1 LTVERLVFSLTHT
14 ACGPAHPLPSP
25 DCSEV
30 LKTPEPSH
38 DFETS
43 FTGEEK
49 KKEET
54 LRSPPSP
61 MAAPPPTLTL
71 AVEKGPREGETR
83 QCSAGAVLLV
93 GRVVK
98 GNDLAVR
105 DGGASQQ
112 HLVIEFLPPPGAGWA
127 VSDLGSS
134 NGTLLNG
141 KPLAPSVPAP
151 LSHGDLIKVGDST
164 VLAVSI
170 APDSDPKPVANP
182 SSRRSSRQTAVV
194 APMAAEEKPPAVTR
208 RGARKK
214 APPAAQHPD
223 TQKEDPEAEGVA
235 VDEKPQVVTRR
246 GGRQKL
252 AAAEPLFEM
261 EETVEAPHRG
271 EQRKPVEPSAPE
283 NEEVDKEEATAVTR
297 RGRRKNAAQPPE
309 PEKEKEEATVVTRRG
324 RHKNVVEPSE
334 PEKEEEEATAVT
346 RRGRQKNVAEP
357 SEPEK
362 EEEATAVTRRGM
374 RKNVAEPPELEKGK
388 EEEVTVVTRHGRQ
401 KNVAEPSE
409 PEKEEEATAVTRR
422 GMRKNVAEPPELEK
436 GKEEEVTVV
445 TRRGRRKNV
454 AQPPEPEKEKEEE
467 ATVVTRRGRQK
478 NVVQLPEPEKEK
490 EEATVVTRRGRQKN
504 VVEPPKP
511 EKEEEEEAP
520 VVTNRRGRKKSV
532 VTDAPLQL
540 PPKMRS
546 VRGRGKKANAS
557 DMVLEDVEEQGG
569 NELAVSRVRPEDLL
583 VSMTL
588 KAAKAQKR
596 DKVASGDGDVE
607 GAAVSLEEKVPKGRA
622 SARLATFDNGANAAA
637 VPIEE
642 MEEAVDATLRGR
654 RKKAVEPHE
663 PEKDEEEG
671 MVVTRR
677 GRRKK
682 NMVPHEPEKEEKE
695 DKAPVVMHHGA
706 TKKNE
711 AAVAAVSLPPKRKSA
726 RGRGRPT
733 RASAMNTVLEE
744 EEEGEQGGNKLSASR
759 ARTGKPPTSTT
770 VKKGDKAAA
779 LDGEVKRTAKALEEK
794 LPKRRAVAKLAANNI
809 SYAAAAEPTE
819 EMEEATEASH
829 HGGQKAM
836 EHPELENDEDATM
849 VTRRGERK
857 RAAMVKRR
865 VAGKK
870 DVVAGMRS
878 GRGRGRVG
886 RTSARNNVPQEDIMV
901 VDKENEL
908 PVPRELAGNLP
919 VVTVVNAGEDREV
932 KGTKKA
938 VESELP
944 KGRAS
949 AQSFSDNK
957 SEEEQGGA
965 NSSSRVASAQS
976 SSNNKGGTNGSSRVD
991 SGSNGIPNTTSKYRE
1006 V

>member
-1 LTVERLVFSLTHT
+1 
-14 ACGPAHPLPSP
+14 
-25 DCSEV
+25 
-30 LKTPEPSH
+30 
-38 DFETS
+38 
-43 FTGEEK
+43 
-49 KKEET
+49 
-54 LRSPPSP
+54 
-61 MAAPPPTLTL
+61 MAAPPPTLAL
-71 AVEKGPREGETR
+71 AVEKGPRAGETR
-83 QCSAGAVLLV
+83 QCSAGAALRV

-194 APMAAEEKPPAVTR
+194 APIAAEEKPPAVTR

-235 VDEKPQVVTRR
+235 VDEKPQVVARR
-246 GGRQKL
+246 GGWQKL

-261 EETVEAPHRG
+261 ETVKAPRRG

-283 NEEVDKEEATAVTR
+283 NEEVDKEEATAVPR

-309 PEKEKEEATVVTRRG
+309 LEKEKEEATVVTRRG
-324 RHKNVVEPSE
+324 RHKNVVGPSE
-334 PEKEEEEATAVT
+334 PEKEEEEEATAVT
-346 RRGRQKNVAEP
+346 RRGRQKNVVGPSEPEKEEEEEAMAVTRRGRQKNVVEP

-374 RKNVAEPPELEKGK
+374 
-388 EEEVTVVTRHGRQ
+388 Q
-401 KNVAEPSE
+401 KN
-409 PEKEEEATAVTRR
+409 AV
-422 GMRKNVAEPPELEK
+422 
-436 GKEEEVTVV
+436 
-445 TRRGRRKNV
+445 
-454 AQPPEPEKEKEEE
+454 QPPEPEKEKEEE
-467 ATVVTRRGRQK
+467 ATVVTRF
-478 NVVQLPEPEKEK
+478 
-490 EEATVVTRRGRQKN
+490 GRQKN

-520 VVTNRRGRKKSV
+520 VVTNRRGRKKNV
-532 VTDAPLQL
+532 VTDAPPQL

-546 VRGRGKKANAS
+546 IRGRGKKASAS
-557 DMVLEDVEEQGG
+557 DMVLEDVEEKGG
-569 NELAVSRVRPEDLL
+569 NELAVSRARPEDLL
-583 VSMTL
+583 VSATL
-588 KAAKAQKR
+588 KGVKAQKR
-596 DKVASGDGDVE
+596 DKVASGDGDIE

-622 SARLATFDNGANAAA
+622 SARLAAFDNGANAAA
-637 VPIEE
+637 APIEE

-654 RKKAVEPHE
+654 QKKDVEPHE
-663 PEKDEEEG
+663 PEKDEEEEA

-682 NMVPHEPEKEEKE
+682 NMEPHEPEKEEKE

-706 TKKNE
+706 TKKN
-711 AAVAAVSLPPKRKSA
+711 AAPVAPVSLPPKRKSA

-733 RASAMNTVLEE
+733 RASTMNTVLEE
-744 EEEGEQGGNKLSASR
+744 EVVEEEQGGNKLSASR

-770 VKKGDKAAA
+770 VKKGDNAAA
-779 LDGEVKRTAKALEEK
+779 VDGEVKRTAKPLEEK

-809 SYAAAAEPTE
+809 SYAAAAKPTE

-836 EHPELENDEDATM
+836 EHPELENDEDVTM
-849 VTRRGERK
+849 VTHRGERK
-857 RAAMVKRR
+857 RAAVVKRR

-870 DVVAGMRS
+870 DVVAVMRS

-886 RTSARNNVPQEDIMV
+886 RTRARNNVPEEDNMV
-901 VDKENEL
+901 VEKENEL

-919 VVTVVNAGEDREV
+919 VATAVNGGEDREV

-949 AQSFSDNK
+949 AQSSSDNK

-965 NSSSRVASAQS
+965 DGSSRVASAQS
-976 SSNNKGGTNGSSRVD
+976 SSDNKGGANGSSRLD

-1006 V
+1006 DRKLKPYSTPFDVRLDRALKKYSA

>member
-1 LTVERLVFSLTHT
+1 
-14 ACGPAHPLPSP
+14 
-25 DCSEV
+25 
-30 LKTPEPSH
+30 
-38 DFETS
+38 
-43 FTGEEK
+43 
-49 KKEET
+49 
-54 LRSPPSP
+54 
-61 MAAPPPTLTL
+61 MAAPPPTLAL
-71 AVEKGPREGETR
+71 AVEKGPRAGETR
-83 QCSAGAVLLV
+83 QCSAGAALRV

-194 APMAAEEKPPAVTR
+194 APIAAEEKPPAVTR

-235 VDEKPQVVTRR
+235 VDEKPQVVARR
-246 GGRQKL
+246 GGWQKL

-261 EETVEAPHRG
+261 ETVKAPRRG

-283 NEEVDKEEATAVTR
+283 NEEVDKEEATAVPR

-309 PEKEKEEATVVTRRG
+309 LEKEKEEATVVTRRG
-324 RHKNVVEPSE
+324 RQKNVVQPPE
-334 PEKEEEEATAVT
+334 PEKEKEEEATVVM
-346 RRGRQKNVAEP
+346 RRGRQKN
-357 SEPEK
+357 
-362 EEEATAVTRRGM
+362 AV
-374 RKNVAEPPELEKGK
+374 
-388 EEEVTVVTRHGRQ
+388 
-401 KNVAEPSE
+401 
-409 PEKEEEATAVTRR
+409 
-422 GMRKNVAEPPELEK
+422 
-436 GKEEEVTVV
+436 
-445 TRRGRRKNV
+445 
-454 AQPPEPEKEKEEE
+454 QPPEPEKEKEEE
-467 ATVVTRRGRQK
+467 ATVVTRF
-478 NVVQLPEPEKEK
+478 
-490 EEATVVTRRGRQKN
+490 GRQKN

-520 VVTNRRGRKKSV
+520 VVTNRRGRKKNV
-532 VTDAPLQL
+532 VTDAPPQL

-546 VRGRGKKANAS
+546 IRGRGKKASAS
-557 DMVLEDVEEQGG
+557 DMVLEDVEEKGG
-569 NELAVSRVRPEDLL
+569 NELAVSRARPEDLL
-583 VSMTL
+583 VSATL
-588 KAAKAQKR
+588 KGVKAQKR
-596 DKVASGDGDVE
+596 DKVASGDGDIE

-622 SARLATFDNGANAAA
+622 SARLAAFDNGANAAA
-637 VPIEE
+637 APIEE

-654 RKKAVEPHE
+654 QKKDVEPHE
-663 PEKDEEEG
+663 PEKDEEEEA

-682 NMVPHEPEKEEKE
+682 NMEPHEPEKEEKE

-706 TKKNE
+706 TKKN
-711 AAVAAVSLPPKRKSA
+711 AAPVAPVSLPPKRKSA

-733 RASAMNTVLEE
+733 RASTMNTVLEE
-744 EEEGEQGGNKLSASR
+744 EVVEEEQGGNKLSASR

-770 VKKGDKAAA
+770 VKKGDNAAA
-779 LDGEVKRTAKALEEK
+779 VDGEVKRTAKPLEEK

-809 SYAAAAEPTE
+809 SYAAAAKPTE

-836 EHPELENDEDATM
+836 EHPELENDEDVTM
-849 VTRRGERK
+849 VTHRGERK
-857 RAAMVKRR
+857 RAAVVKRR

-870 DVVAGMRS
+870 DVVAVMRS

-886 RTSARNNVPQEDIMV
+886 RTRARNNVPEEDNMV
-901 VDKENEL
+901 VEKENEL

-919 VVTVVNAGEDREV
+919 VATAVNGGEDREV

-949 AQSFSDNK
+949 AQSSSDNK

-965 NSSSRVASAQS
+965 DGSSRVASAQS
-976 SSNNKGGTNGSSRVD
+976 SSDNKGGANGSSRLD

-1006 V
+1006 DRKLKPYSTPFDVRLDRALKKYSA

>member
-1 LTVERLVFSLTHT
+1 
-14 ACGPAHPLPSP
+14 
-25 DCSEV
+25 
-30 LKTPEPSH
+30 
-38 DFETS
+38 
-43 FTGEEK
+43 

-309 PEKEKEEATVVTRRG
+309 PEKEKEEA
-324 RHKNVVEPSE
+324 
-334 PEKEEEEATAVT
+334 
-346 RRGRQKNVAEP
+346 
-357 SEPEK
+357 
-362 EEEATAVTRRGM
+362 
-374 RKNVAEPPELEKGK
+374 
-388 EEEVTVVTRHGRQ
+388 
-401 KNVAEPSE
+401 
-409 PEKEEEATAVTRR
+409 
-422 GMRKNVAEPPELEK
+422 
-436 GKEEEVTVV
+436 TVV

-1006 V
+1006 DRKLKPYSTPFDVRLDRALKKYSA

>member
-1 LTVERLVFSLTHT
+1 PSSHLASKSQKLTVERLVFSLTHT

-309 PEKEKEEATVVTRRG
+309 PEKEK
-324 RHKNVVEPSE
+324 
-334 PEKEEEEATAVT
+334 
-346 RRGRQKNVAEP
+346 
-357 SEPEK
+357 
-362 EEEATAVTRRGM
+362 
-374 RKNVAEPPELEKGK
+374 
-388 EEEVTVVTRHGRQ
+388 
-401 KNVAEPSE
+401 
-409 PEKEEEATAVTRR
+409 EEATAVTRR

-1006 V
+1006 DRKLKPYSTPFDVRLDRALKKYSA

>member
-1 LTVERLVFSLTHT
+1 
-14 ACGPAHPLPSP
+14 SP

-409 PEKEEEATAVTRR
+409 PEKE
-422 GMRKNVAEPPELEK
+422 
-436 GKEEEVTVV
+436 
-445 TRRGRRKNV
+445 
-454 AQPPEPEKEKEEE
+454 
-467 ATVVTRRGRQK
+467 
-478 NVVQLPEPEKEK
+478 

-1006 V
+1006 DRKLKPYSTPFDVRLDRALKKYSA

>member
-1 LTVERLVFSLTHT
+1 MGR
-14 ACGPAHPLPSP
+14 
-25 DCSEV
+25 
-30 LKTPEPSH
+30 
-38 DFETS
+38 
-43 FTGEEK
+43 
-49 KKEET
+49 
-54 LRSPPSP
+54 LRSRVLQRHPPQ
-61 MAAPPPTLTL
+61 
-71 AVEKGPREGETR
+71 R
-83 QCSAGAVLLV
+83 QALV
-93 GRVVK
+93 
-98 GNDLAVR
+98 
-105 DGGASQQ
+105 
-112 HLVIEFLPPPGAGWA
+112 
-127 VSDLGSS
+127 
-134 NGTLLNG
+134 
-141 KPLAPSVPAP
+141 PSVPAP

-170 APDSDPKPVANP
+170 APDSDPKPAANP
-182 SSRRSSRQTAVV
+182 SSRRSSRQTAAV
-194 APMAAEEKPPAVTR
+194 APMVAEEKPPAVTR

-223 TQKEDPEAEGVA
+223 TQKEDPQAEGVA

-252 AAAEPLFEM
+252 AAAEPLFEI
-261 EETVEAPHRG
+261 EETVEAPRRG
-271 EQRKPVEPSAPE
+271 EQMKPVEPSAPE

-297 RGRRKNAAQPPE
+297 RGRRKNAAQAPE
-309 PEKEKEEATVVTRRG
+309 PEKATAVTRRG
-324 RHKNVVEPSE
+324 RQKNVVEPSE
-334 PEKEEEEATAVT
+334 KEKEEATAVT
-346 RRGRQKNVAEP
+346 RRGRQKNVVEP
-357 SEPEK
+357 S
-362 EEEATAVTRRGM
+362 
-374 RKNVAEPPELEKGK
+374 
-388 EEEVTVVTRHGRQ
+388 
-401 KNVAEPSE
+401 
-409 PEKEEEATAVTRR
+409 
-422 GMRKNVAEPPELEK
+422 
-436 GKEEEVTVV
+436 
-445 TRRGRRKNV
+445 
-454 AQPPEPEKEKEEE
+454 EKEKEE
-467 ATVVTRRGRQK
+467 ATAVTRRGRQK

-490 EEATVVTRRGRQKN
+490 EEEATVVTRRGRQKN

-532 VTDAPLQL
+532 VTDAPPQL

-583 VSMTL
+583 VSTTL
-588 KAAKAQKR
+588 KGAKAQKR

-622 SARLATFDNGANAAA
+622 SARLSAFDNGANAAA

-663 PEKDEEEG
+663 PEKDEEEET

-682 NMVPHEPEKEEKE
+682 NMEPHEPEKKEKE
-695 DKAPVVMHHGA
+695 DKAPVVIHHGA

-711 AAVAAVSLPPKRKSA
+711 AAVAPVSLPPKRKSA

-744 EEEGEQGGNKLSASR
+744 EEEQGGNKLSASR
-759 ARTGKPPTSTT
+759 ARTGKPLTSTT
-770 VKKGDKAAA
+770 VKKGDKATAV
-779 LDGEVKRTAKALEEK
+779 DGEVKRTAKALEEK
-794 LPKRRAVAKLAANNI
+794 LPKRRAVKLAANNI

-829 HGGQKAM
+829 QGGQKAM

-849 VTRRGERK
+849 VTCRGERK
-857 RAAMVKRR
+857 RAAVVKRR

-870 DVVAGMRS
+870 DVVAVMRS

-886 RTSARNNVPQEDIMV
+886 RTSARNNLPEEGNMV
-901 VDKENEL
+901 VEKENEL

-919 VVTVVNAGEDREV
+919 VATVVNGGEDREV

-949 AQSFSDNK
+949 AQSSSDNK
-957 SEEEQGGA
+957 CEEEQGSA
-965 NSSSRVASAQS
+965 NGSSRVASAQS
-976 SSNNKGGTNGSSRVD
+976 SSGNKGGANGSSRVD

-1006 V
+1006 DRKLKPYSTPFDVRLDRALKKYSA

>member
-1 LTVERLVFSLTHT
+1 
-14 ACGPAHPLPSP
+14 
-25 DCSEV
+25 
-30 LKTPEPSH
+30 
-38 DFETS
+38 
-43 FTGEEK
+43 
-49 KKEET
+49 
-54 LRSPPSP
+54 
-61 MAAPPPTLTL
+61 MAAPPPTLAL
-71 AVEKGPREGETR
+71 AVEKGPRAGETR
-83 QCSAGAVLLV
+83 QCSAGAALRV

-194 APMAAEEKPPAVTR
+194 APIAAEEKPPAVTR

-235 VDEKPQVVTRR
+235 VDEKPQVVARR
-246 GGRQKL
+246 GGWQKL

-261 EETVEAPHRG
+261 ETVKAPRRG

-283 NEEVDKEEATAVTR
+283 NEEVDKEEATAVPR

-309 PEKEKEEATVVTRRG
+309 LEKEKEEATVVTRRG
-324 RHKNVVEPSE
+324 RHKNVVGPSE
-334 PEKEEEEATAVT
+334 PEKEEEEEATAVT
-346 RRGRQKNVAEP
+346 RRGRQKNVVGPSEPEKEEEEEAMAVTRRGRQKNVVEP

-374 RKNVAEPPELEKGK
+374 RKNVAEPPEPEKGK
-388 EEEVTVVTRHGRQ
+388 EEE
-401 KNVAEPSE
+401 A
-409 PEKEEEATAVTRR
+409 
-422 GMRKNVAEPPELEK
+422 
-436 GKEEEVTVV
+436 TVV

-454 AQPPEPEKEKEEE
+454 AQPPEPEKEMEEEATVVTRHGRQKNVVQPPEPEKEKEEEATVVMRRGRQKNAVQPPEPEKEKEEE
-467 ATVVTRRGRQK
+467 ATVVTRF
-478 NVVQLPEPEKEK
+478 
-490 EEATVVTRRGRQKN
+490 GRQKN

-520 VVTNRRGRKKSV
+520 VVTNRRGRKKNV
-532 VTDAPLQL
+532 VTDAPPQL

-546 VRGRGKKANAS
+546 IRGRGKKASAS
-557 DMVLEDVEEQGG
+557 DMVLEDVEEKGG
-569 NELAVSRVRPEDLL
+569 NELAVSRARPEDLL
-583 VSMTL
+583 VSATL
-588 KAAKAQKR
+588 KGVKAQKR
-596 DKVASGDGDVE
+596 DKVASGDGDIE

-622 SARLATFDNGANAAA
+622 SARLAAFDNGANAAA
-637 VPIEE
+637 APIEE

-654 RKKAVEPHE
+654 QKKDVEPHE
-663 PEKDEEEG
+663 PEKDEEEEA

-682 NMVPHEPEKEEKE
+682 NMEPHEPEKEEKE

-706 TKKNE
+706 TKKN
-711 AAVAAVSLPPKRKSA
+711 AAPVAPVSLPPKRKSA

-733 RASAMNTVLEE
+733 RASTMNTVLEE
-744 EEEGEQGGNKLSASR
+744 EVVEEEQGGNKLSASR

-770 VKKGDKAAA
+770 VKKGDNAAA
-779 LDGEVKRTAKALEEK
+779 VDGEVKRTAKPLEEK

-809 SYAAAAEPTE
+809 SYAAAAKPTE

-836 EHPELENDEDATM
+836 EHPELENDEDVTM
-849 VTRRGERK
+849 VTHRGERK
-857 RAAMVKRR
+857 RAAVVKRR

-870 DVVAGMRS
+870 DVVAVMRS

-886 RTSARNNVPQEDIMV
+886 RTRARNNVPEEDNMV
-901 VDKENEL
+901 VEKENEL

-919 VVTVVNAGEDREV
+919 VATAVNGGEDREV

-949 AQSFSDNK
+949 AQSSSDNK

-965 NSSSRVASAQS
+965 DGSSRVASAQS
-976 SSNNKGGTNGSSRVD
+976 SSDNKGGANGSSRLD

-1006 V
+1006 DRKLKPYSTPFDVRLDRALKKYSA

>member
-1 LTVERLVFSLTHT
+1 
-14 ACGPAHPLPSP
+14 
-25 DCSEV
+25 
-30 LKTPEPSH
+30 
-38 DFETS
+38 
-43 FTGEEK
+43 
-49 KKEET
+49 
-54 LRSPPSP
+54 

-83 QCSAGAVLLV
+83 QCSAGAVLRV

-112 HLVIEFLPPPGAGWA
+112 HLVIKFLPPPGAGWA

-194 APMAAEEKPPAVTR
+194 APMVAEEKPPAVTR

-235 VDEKPQVVTRR
+235 VVEKPQVVTRR

-252 AAAEPLFEM
+252 AAAEPLSEI
-261 EETVEAPHRG
+261 EETVEAPRRGEQRKPVEPSAPENEEVDKEEATAVTRRGARKKAPPAAQHPDTQKEDPEAEGVAVVEKPQVVTRRGGRQKLAAAEPLSETEETVEAPRCG

-309 PEKEKEEATVVTRRG
+309 PEKEKEE
-324 RHKNVVEPSE
+324 
-334 PEKEEEEATAVT
+334 
-346 RRGRQKNVAEP
+346 
-357 SEPEK
+357 
-362 EEEATAVTRRGM
+362 
-374 RKNVAEPPELEKGK
+374 
-388 EEEVTVVTRHGRQ
+388 
-401 KNVAEPSE
+401 
-409 PEKEEEATAVTRR
+409 
-422 GMRKNVAEPPELEK
+422 
-436 GKEEEVTVV
+436 
-445 TRRGRRKNV
+445 
-454 AQPPEPEKEKEEE
+454 E

-478 NVVQLPEPEKEK
+478 NVE
-490 EEATVVTRRGRQKN
+490 
-504 VVEPPKP
+504 EPPKP
-511 EKEEEEEAP
+511 EKEDEEEAP
-520 VVTNRRGRKKSV
+520 VVTNRRGRKKNV
-532 VTDAPLQL
+532 VTDAPPQL

-546 VRGRGKKANAS
+546 VRGRGKKASAS
-557 DMVLEDVEEQGG
+557 DMVLEDVEEKGG
-569 NELAVSRVRPEDLL
+569 NELAVSRARPEDLL
-583 VSMTL
+583 VSTTL
-588 KAAKAQKR
+588 KGVKAQKR

-622 SARLATFDNGANAAA
+622 SARLAASDNGANAAA
-637 VPIEE
+637 APIEE
-642 MEEAVDATLRGR
+642 MEEAVDATFRGR
-654 RKKAVEPHE
+654 QKKAVEPHE
-663 PEKDEEEG
+663 PEKDEEEEA

-682 NMVPHEPEKEEKE
+682 NMEPHEPEKEEKE

-706 TKKNE
+706 TKKIA
-711 AAVAAVSLPPKRKSA
+711 AAVAPVSLPPKRKPA

-733 RASAMNTVLEE
+733 RASTMNTVLEE
-744 EEEGEQGGNKLSASR
+744 EEGNKLRAS
-759 ARTGKPPTSTT
+759 SSMT

-779 LDGEVKRTAKALEEK
+779 VDGEVKRTAKALEEK

-819 EMEEATEASH
+819 EMEEATKASH

-857 RAAMVKRR
+857 RAAVVKRR

-870 DVVAGMRS
+870 DVVAVMRS

-886 RTSARNNVPQEDIMV
+886 RTSARNNVPEEDNMV
-901 VDKENEL
+901 VEKENEL

-919 VVTVVNAGEDREV
+919 VATAVNGGEDREV

-949 AQSFSDNK
+949 AQSSSDNK
-957 SEEEQGGA
+957 SVEEQGGA
-965 NSSSRVASAQS
+965 NGSSRVASAQS
-976 SSNNKGGTNGSSRVD
+976 SSDNKGGANGSSRFD

-1006 V
+1006 DRKLKPYSTPFDVRLDRALKKYSA

>member
-1 LTVERLVFSLTHT
+1 
-14 ACGPAHPLPSP
+14 
-25 DCSEV
+25 
-30 LKTPEPSH
+30 
-38 DFETS
+38 
-43 FTGEEK
+43 
-49 KKEET
+49 
-54 LRSPPSP
+54 

-83 QCSAGAVLLV
+83 QCSAGAVLRV

-297 RGRRKNAAQPPE
+297 RGRQ
-309 PEKEKEEATVVTRRG
+309 
-324 RHKNVVEPSE
+324 
-334 PEKEEEEATAVT
+334 
-346 RRGRQKNVAEP
+346 
-357 SEPEK
+357 
-362 EEEATAVTRRGM
+362 
-374 RKNVAEPPELEKGK
+374 
-388 EEEVTVVTRHGRQ
+388 
-401 KNVAEPSE
+401 
-409 PEKEEEATAVTRR
+409 
-422 GMRKNVAEPPELEK
+422 
-436 GKEEEVTVV
+436 
-445 TRRGRRKNV
+445 
-454 AQPPEPEKEKEEE
+454 
-467 ATVVTRRGRQK
+467 
-478 NVVQLPEPEKEK
+478 KEK

-671 MVVTRR
+671 M
-677 GRRKK
+677 
-682 NMVPHEPEKEEKE
+682 EPEKEEKE

-759 ARTGKPPTSTT
+759 
-770 VKKGDKAAA
+770 
-779 LDGEVKRTAKALEEK
+779 
-794 LPKRRAVAKLAANNI
+794 
-809 SYAAAAEPTE
+809 
-819 EMEEATEASH
+819 
-829 HGGQKAM
+829 
-836 EHPELENDEDATM
+836 
-849 VTRRGERK
+849 
-857 RAAMVKRR
+857 
-865 VAGKK
+865 
-870 DVVAGMRS
+870 
-878 GRGRGRVG
+878 
-886 RTSARNNVPQEDIMV
+886 
-901 VDKENEL
+901 
-908 PVPRELAGNLP
+908 ELAGNLP

-965 NSSSRVASAQS
+965 NSSSRV
-976 SSNNKGGTNGSSRVD
+976 D

-1006 V
+1006 DRKLKPYSTPFDVRLDRALKKYSA

>member
-1 LTVERLVFSLTHT
+1 MGR
-14 ACGPAHPLPSP
+14 
-25 DCSEV
+25 
-30 LKTPEPSH
+30 
-38 DFETS
+38 
-43 FTGEEK
+43 
-49 KKEET
+49 
-54 LRSPPSP
+54 LRSRVLQRHPPQ
-61 MAAPPPTLTL
+61 
-71 AVEKGPREGETR
+71 R
-83 QCSAGAVLLV
+83 QALV
-93 GRVVK
+93 
-98 GNDLAVR
+98 
-105 DGGASQQ
+105 
-112 HLVIEFLPPPGAGWA
+112 
-127 VSDLGSS
+127 
-134 NGTLLNG
+134 
-141 KPLAPSVPAP
+141 PSVPAP

-170 APDSDPKPVANP
+170 APDSDPKPAANP
-182 SSRRSSRQTAVV
+182 SSRRSSRQTAAV
-194 APMAAEEKPPAVTR
+194 APMVAEEKPPAVTR

-223 TQKEDPEAEGVA
+223 TQKEDPQAEGVA

-252 AAAEPLFEM
+252 AAAEPLFEI
-261 EETVEAPHRG
+261 EETVEAPRRG
-271 EQRKPVEPSAPE
+271 EQMKPVEPSAPE

-297 RGRRKNAAQPPE
+297 RGRRKNAAQAPE
-309 PEKEKEEATVVTRRG
+309 PEKATAVTRRG
-324 RHKNVVEPSE
+324 RQKNVVEPSE
-334 PEKEEEEATAVT
+334 KEKEEATAVT
-346 RRGRQKNVAEP
+346 RRGRQKNVVEP
-357 SEPEK
+357 SE
-362 EEEATAVTRRGM
+362 
-374 RKNVAEPPELEKGK
+374 
-388 EEEVTVVTRHGRQ
+388 
-401 KNVAEPSE
+401 
-409 PEKEEEATAVTRR
+409 
-422 GMRKNVAEPPELEK
+422 
-436 GKEEEVTVV
+436 
-445 TRRGRRKNV
+445 
-454 AQPPEPEKEKEEE
+454 KEKEE

-490 EEATVVTRRGRQKN
+490 EEEATVVTRRGRQKN

-532 VTDAPLQL
+532 VTDAPPQL

-583 VSMTL
+583 VSTTL
-588 KAAKAQKR
+588 KGAKAQKR

-622 SARLATFDNGANAAA
+622 SARLSAFDNGANAAA

-663 PEKDEEEG
+663 PEKDEEEET

-682 NMVPHEPEKEEKE
+682 NMEPHEPEKKEKE
-695 DKAPVVMHHGA
+695 DKAPVVIHHGA

-711 AAVAAVSLPPKRKSA
+711 AAVAPVSLPPKRKSA

-744 EEEGEQGGNKLSASR
+744 EEEQGGNKLSASR
-759 ARTGKPPTSTT
+759 ARTGKPLTSTT
-770 VKKGDKAAA
+770 VKKGDKATAV
-779 LDGEVKRTAKALEEK
+779 DGEVKRTAKALEEK
-794 LPKRRAVAKLAANNI
+794 LPKRRAVKLAANNI

-829 HGGQKAM
+829 QGGQKAM

-849 VTRRGERK
+849 VTCRGERK
-857 RAAMVKRR
+857 RAAVVKRR

-870 DVVAGMRS
+870 DVVAVMRS

-886 RTSARNNVPQEDIMV
+886 RTSARNNLPEEGNMV
-901 VDKENEL
+901 VEKENEL

-919 VVTVVNAGEDREV
+919 VATVVNGGEDREV

-949 AQSFSDNK
+949 AQSSSDNK
-957 SEEEQGGA
+957 CEEEQGSA
-965 NSSSRVASAQS
+965 NGSSRVASAQS
-976 SSNNKGGTNGSSRVD
+976 SSGNKGGANGSSRVD

-1006 V
+1006 DRKLKPYSTPFDVRLDRALKKYSA

>member
-1 LTVERLVFSLTHT
+1 
-14 ACGPAHPLPSP
+14 
-25 DCSEV
+25 
-30 LKTPEPSH
+30 
-38 DFETS
+38 
-43 FTGEEK
+43 
-49 KKEET
+49 
-54 LRSPPSP
+54 
-61 MAAPPPTLTL
+61 MAAPPPTLAL
-71 AVEKGPREGETR
+71 AVEKGPRAGETR
-83 QCSAGAVLLV
+83 QCSAGAALRV

-194 APMAAEEKPPAVTR
+194 APIAAEEKPPAVTR

-235 VDEKPQVVTRR
+235 VDEKPQVVARR
-246 GGRQKL
+246 GGWQKL

-261 EETVEAPHRG
+261 ETVKAPRRG

-283 NEEVDKEEATAVTR
+283 NEEVDKEEATAVPR

-309 PEKEKEEATVVTRRG
+309 LEKEKEEATVVTRRG
-324 RHKNVVEPSE
+324 RHKNVVGPSE
-334 PEKEEEEATAVT
+334 PEKEEEEEATAVT
-346 RRGRQKNVAEP
+346 RRGRQKNVVGPSEPEKEEEEEAMAVTRRGRQKNVVEP

-362 EEEATAVTRRGM
+362 EEEATAVTRRG
-374 RKNVAEPPELEKGK
+374 
-388 EEEVTVVTRHGRQ
+388 RQ
-401 KNVAEPSE
+401 KNVVQPPEPE
-409 PEKEEEATAVTRR
+409 KEKEEEAT
-422 GMRKNVAEPPELEK
+422 
-436 GKEEEVTVV
+436 VV
-445 TRRGRRKNV
+445 MRRGRQKNAV
-454 AQPPEPEKEKEEE
+454 QPPEPEKEKEEE
-467 ATVVTRRGRQK
+467 ATVVTRF
-478 NVVQLPEPEKEK
+478 
-490 EEATVVTRRGRQKN
+490 GRQKN

-520 VVTNRRGRKKSV
+520 VVTNRRGRKKNV
-532 VTDAPLQL
+532 VTDAPPQL

-546 VRGRGKKANAS
+546 IRGRGKKASAS
-557 DMVLEDVEEQGG
+557 DMVLEDVEEKGG
-569 NELAVSRVRPEDLL
+569 NELAVSRARPEDLL
-583 VSMTL
+583 VSATL
-588 KAAKAQKR
+588 KGVKAQKR
-596 DKVASGDGDVE
+596 DKVASGDGDIE

-622 SARLATFDNGANAAA
+622 SARLAAFDNGANAAA
-637 VPIEE
+637 APIEE

-654 RKKAVEPHE
+654 QKKDVEPHE
-663 PEKDEEEG
+663 PEKDEEEEA

-682 NMVPHEPEKEEKE
+682 NMEPHEPEKEEKE

-706 TKKNE
+706 TKKN
-711 AAVAAVSLPPKRKSA
+711 AAPVAPVSLPPKRKSA

-733 RASAMNTVLEE
+733 RASTMNTVLEE
-744 EEEGEQGGNKLSASR
+744 EVVEEEQGGNKLSASR

-770 VKKGDKAAA
+770 VKKGDNAAA
-779 LDGEVKRTAKALEEK
+779 VDGEVKRTAKPLEEK

-809 SYAAAAEPTE
+809 SYAAAAKPTE

-836 EHPELENDEDATM
+836 EHPELENDEDVTM
-849 VTRRGERK
+849 VTHRGERK
-857 RAAMVKRR
+857 RAAVVKRR

-870 DVVAGMRS
+870 DVVAVMRS

-886 RTSARNNVPQEDIMV
+886 RTRARNNVPEEDNMV
-901 VDKENEL
+901 VEKENEL

-919 VVTVVNAGEDREV
+919 VATAVNGGEDREV

-949 AQSFSDNK
+949 AQSSSDNK

-965 NSSSRVASAQS
+965 DGSSRVASAQS
-976 SSNNKGGTNGSSRVD
+976 SSDNKGGANGSSRLD

-1006 V
+1006 DRKLKPYSTPFDVRLDRALKKYSA

>member
-1 LTVERLVFSLTHT
+1 MGR
-14 ACGPAHPLPSP
+14 
-25 DCSEV
+25 
-30 LKTPEPSH
+30 
-38 DFETS
+38 
-43 FTGEEK
+43 
-49 KKEET
+49 
-54 LRSPPSP
+54 LRSRVLQRHPPQ
-61 MAAPPPTLTL
+61 
-71 AVEKGPREGETR
+71 R
-83 QCSAGAVLLV
+83 QALV
-93 GRVVK
+93 
-98 GNDLAVR
+98 
-105 DGGASQQ
+105 
-112 HLVIEFLPPPGAGWA
+112 
-127 VSDLGSS
+127 
-134 NGTLLNG
+134 
-141 KPLAPSVPAP
+141 PSVPAP

-170 APDSDPKPVANP
+170 APDSDPKPAANP
-182 SSRRSSRQTAVV
+182 SSRRSSRQTAAV
-194 APMAAEEKPPAVTR
+194 APMVAEEKPPAVTR

-223 TQKEDPEAEGVA
+223 TQKEDPQAEGVA

-252 AAAEPLFEM
+252 AAAEPLFEI
-261 EETVEAPHRG
+261 EETVEAPRRG
-271 EQRKPVEPSAPE
+271 EQMKPVEPSAPE

-297 RGRRKNAAQPPE
+297 RGRRKNAAQAPE
-309 PEKEKEEATVVTRRG
+309 PEKATAVTRRGRQKNVVEPSEKEKEEATAVTRRG
-324 RHKNVVEPSE
+324 RQKNVVEPSEKEKEEATAVTRRGRQKNVVEPSEKEKEEATAVTRRGRQKNVVEPSE

-346 RRGRQKNVAEP
+346 RSGRQKNVAEP
-357 SEPEK
+357 SEP
-362 EEEATAVTRRGM
+362 
-374 RKNVAEPPELEKGK
+374 
-388 EEEVTVVTRHGRQ
+388 
-401 KNVAEPSE
+401 
-409 PEKEEEATAVTRR
+409 
-422 GMRKNVAEPPELEK
+422 
-436 GKEEEVTVV
+436 
-445 TRRGRRKNV
+445 
-454 AQPPEPEKEKEEE
+454 EKEEE

-490 EEATVVTRRGRQKN
+490 EEEATVVTRRGRQKN

-532 VTDAPLQL
+532 VTDAPPQL

-583 VSMTL
+583 VSTTL
-588 KAAKAQKR
+588 KGAKAQKR

-622 SARLATFDNGANAAA
+622 SARLSAFDNGANAAA

-663 PEKDEEEG
+663 PEKDEEEET

-682 NMVPHEPEKEEKE
+682 NMEPHEPEKKEKE
-695 DKAPVVMHHGA
+695 DKAPVVIHHGA

-711 AAVAAVSLPPKRKSA
+711 AAVAPVSLPPKRKSA

-744 EEEGEQGGNKLSASR
+744 EEEQGGNKLSASR
-759 ARTGKPPTSTT
+759 ARTGKPLTSTT
-770 VKKGDKAAA
+770 VKKGDKATAV
-779 LDGEVKRTAKALEEK
+779 DGEVKRTAKALEEK
-794 LPKRRAVAKLAANNI
+794 LPKRRAVKLAANNI

-829 HGGQKAM
+829 QGGQKAM

-849 VTRRGERK
+849 VTCRGERK
-857 RAAMVKRR
+857 RAAVVKRR

-870 DVVAGMRS
+870 DVVAVMRS

-886 RTSARNNVPQEDIMV
+886 RTSARNNLPEEGNMV
-901 VDKENEL
+901 VEKENEL

-919 VVTVVNAGEDREV
+919 VATVVNGGEDREV

-949 AQSFSDNK
+949 AQSSSDNK
-957 SEEEQGGA
+957 CEEEQGSA
-965 NSSSRVASAQS
+965 NGSSRVASAQS
-976 SSNNKGGTNGSSRVD
+976 SSGNKGGANGSSRVD

-1006 V
+1006 DRKLKPYSTPFDVRLDRALKKYSA